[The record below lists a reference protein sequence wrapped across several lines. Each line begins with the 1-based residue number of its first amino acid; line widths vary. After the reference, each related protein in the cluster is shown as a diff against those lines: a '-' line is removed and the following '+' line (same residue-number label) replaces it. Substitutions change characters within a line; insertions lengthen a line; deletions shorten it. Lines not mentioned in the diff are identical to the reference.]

1 MKKTYHRNVFMPAH
15 IRALPETTV
24 PIFPTRH
31 ALNAAA
37 TERFGAFSIPDSI
50 LFDGSK
56 IVEADVEDG
65 VLTKLVVRISHNE
78 NYDAIYIFTVP
89 ERRLKTCYLNAV
101 DDLHRTLDPAPYA
114 TS

>member
-1 MKKTYHRNVFMPAH
+1 MNKTYHRNVFMPAY

-31 ALNAAA
+31 ARDAAA
-37 TERFGAFSIPDSI
+37 TERFGAFQIPDSI

-65 VLTKLVVRISHNE
+65 GLTKLVVRIAHNE

-89 ERRLKTCYLNAV
+89 ERKLKTCYLNAV
-101 DDLHRTLDPAPYA
+101 DDLHRTLDTAPYA

>member
-1 MKKTYHRNVFMPAH
+1 MTKTYHRNVFMPAH

-37 TERFGAFSIPDSI
+37 TERFGAFSIPQSI
-50 LFDGSK
+50 LFSGKD
-56 IVEADVEDG
+56 IVEATTENDK
-65 VLTKLVVRISHNE
+65 LSKLVVRIAHSEH
-78 NYDAIYIFTVP
+78 YDAIYIFTVP